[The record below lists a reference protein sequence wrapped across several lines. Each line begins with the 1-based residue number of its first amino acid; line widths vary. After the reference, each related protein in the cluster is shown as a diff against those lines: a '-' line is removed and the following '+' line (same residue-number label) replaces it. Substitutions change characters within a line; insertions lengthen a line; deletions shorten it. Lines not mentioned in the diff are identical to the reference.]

1 MTLTATRPQMFIDG
15 DRTDAASGET
25 MAVINPATEE
35 EIAQVPKGDASDV
48 DRAVAAARAA
58 FESWSQSTPQDRSK
72 ALFAFA
78 DAIEGDAETLSSLEQ
93 ANVGKP
99 KGTADFDV
107 EFTVDNIRFFA
118 GAARVVEGKAAGEYI
133 STHTSML
140 RREAA
145 GVVGQVAPWNYPLMM
160 AIWKLGPALAA
171 GCTVVLKPASM
182 TPLSALRIAELAADI
197 FPKGVFNVVTGP
209 GGGRRGSAHPSSGR
223 RHGVADR
230 RHGDRQG
237 DRGRRGADREARAP
251 RARRQG
257 SGARL
262 RRRRHGRPGR
272 DDQAGRL
279 LQLGPG
285 LHGRHA
291 ADRDGRRVRPRARGA
306 GAGRGV
312 DQGRRPRLRPGAR
325 HGTDGE
331 PGRSRSASPGSSTA
345 RAAPAPRSPPAARRS
360 GTAATSIGRRS

>member
-78 DAIEGDAETLSSLEQ
+78 DAIE
-93 ANVGKP
+93 
-99 KGTADFDV
+99 
-107 EFTVDNIRFFA
+107 
-118 GAARVVEGKAAGEYI
+118 ARRRDPLQPRAGERRQAEG
-133 STHTSML
+133 HGRL
-140 RREAA
+140 RRRVHRRQHPILCGRRPGGRGQGSRRVHQHPHLDAPPRGRRRGGPGRAVELPADDGDLEALPGDRSGLHGGPEA
-145 GVVGQVAPWNYPLMM
+145 GVDDA
-160 AIWKLGPALAA
+160 
-171 GCTVVLKPASM
+171 
-182 TPLSALRIAELAADI
+182 ALRPPDRGARRGHLPEGRPQCRDRAWR
-197 FPKGVFNVVTGP
+197 
-209 GGGRRGSAHPSSGR
+209 GRRRSAHSSSGR
-223 RHGVADR
+223 RHGVPDR
-230 RHGDRQG
+230 RHRDRQG
-237 DRGRRGADREARAP
+237 DRRRRCSDREAGAP
-251 RARRQG
+251 RARWQG
-257 SGARL
+257 SRARL
-262 RRRRHGRPGR
+262 RRRRHGRARR

-291 ADRDGRRVRPRARGA
+291 ADRDGRRVRPGARGV
-306 GAGRGV
+306 GARRGV
-312 DQGRRPRLRPGAR
+312 DQGRRPRLRSGAR

-331 PGRSRSASPGSSTA
+331 PGPAGA
-345 RAAPAPRSPPAARRS
+345 RRRVRGPRAEAPAPRSPPAARRS
-360 GTAATSIGRRS
+360 GTAATSIGLRS

>member
-107 EFTVDNIRFFA
+107 EFTVDNVRFFA

-133 STHTSML
+133 NTHTSML

-160 AIWKLGPALAA
+160 AIWKLGPAIAA
-171 GCTVVLKPASM
+171 GLHGRPEAGVDDA
-182 TPLSALRIAELAADI
+182 ALRPPDRGARRGHLPEGRPQRRHRA
-197 FPKGVFNVVTGP
+197 GR
-209 GGGRRGSAHPSSGR
+209 GRRGSAHPSSGR

-230 RHGDRQG
+230 
-237 DRGRRGADREARAP
+237 
-251 RARRQG
+251 
-257 SGARL
+257 
-262 RRRRHGRPGR
+262 
-272 DDQAGRL
+272 
-279 LQLGPG
+279 
-285 LHGRHA
+285 
-291 ADRDGRRVRPRARGA
+291 
-306 GAGRGV
+306 
-312 DQGRRPRLRPGAR
+312 
-325 HGTDGE
+325 
-331 PGRSRSASPGSSTA
+331 
-345 RAAPAPRSPPAARRS
+345 
-360 GTAATSIGRRS
+360 